1 MVAEK
6 KSDVLTSKL
15 EEDHLLT
22 NAYAEDIIMELKKYS
37 ELQKKAEKAGRDIV
51 SAKGGA
57 NTGVKSSKSKSSSFQ
72 RS

>member
-6 KSDVLTSKL
+6 KSDAPTSKL

-37 ELQKKAEKAGRDIV
+37 ELQKQAENAGRDIA
-51 SAKGGA
+51 SAKGAA
-57 NTGVKSSKSKSSSFQ
+57 NTSVKSAKGKSSSFQ